1 MSSPE
6 AVSRASRPPYPDAT
20 LAGNLRLFC
29 TLLRTKHGFMVGPGQ
44 TALALQA
51 VEAVGAG
58 RPGRLYVALQTVLC
72 SDVSQFTAFDRAFDR
87 FFLPGPHSTRQDHQ
101 PAMDSAQG
109 EPPEQL
115 AEPPPA
121 ARRDPDRAPKN
132 GAPDPGGQDDGED
145 GPDSEGSGQA
155 MLAAEDQ
162 EDAPPTDQPVRAVA
176 SGARENH
183 AAPDLFIPP
192 PDPMRQAA
200 RSFLRHLCLGRSR
213 RFQAAA
219 RGTRLDLRRTL
230 RSSLGCGGEPVHLRW
245 KRPPRRSPRIVL
257 LLDASRSMSK
267 HAEVTLA
274 FGTALLSLWR
284 RTHVY
289 SFSTDLQDLTP
300 DLDRPPGVLSLQVP
314 APAARSRVA
323 GTWVSGSWGGGT
335 RIGASLQQF
344 LQEHGD
350 RVLGRDTLVVIASDG
365 LDVGDIGLL
374 ASGVAELQRR
384 SAGVLWLNPLAA
396 HPQYQPTAR
405 GMQAAL
411 PYLNGLTHAASPEE
425 FALLTRGLRLR

>member
-1 MSSPE
+1 MSSQE
-6 AVSRASRPPYPDAT
+6 AVSIASRPPYPDAT

-29 TLLRTKHGFMVGPGQ
+29 TLLRTEHGFTVGPGQ

-58 RPGRLYVALQTVLC
+58 RPGRFYVALQTVLC
-72 SDVSQFTAFDRAFDR
+72 GDVSQFAAFGKAFDR
-87 FFLPGPHSTRQDHQ
+87 FFSPGPHRLRQDHQ
-101 PAMDSAQG
+101 PAMDSAQD
-109 EPPEQL
+109 EPPEEL
-115 AEPPPA
+115 AEPPPG
-121 ARRDPDRAPKN
+121 ARRDPDRAPKTTS
-132 GAPDPGGQDDGED
+132 PDPDGQNEGGD
-145 GPDSEGSGQA
+145 GPGSEGSGQA
-155 MLAAEDQ
+155 MIAAEDGA
-162 EDAPPTDQPVRAVA
+162 EALPAAQPVRAVA
-176 SGARENH
+176 SGARENN

-200 RSFLRHLCLGRSR
+200 RSFLRHLCLGHSR
-213 RFQAAA
+213 RYRAAV
-219 RGTRLDLRRTL
+219 RGARLDLRRTL
-230 RSSLGCGGEPVHLRW
+230 RSSLGSGGEPVHLHW

-257 LLDASRSMSK
+257 LLDASRSMSQ
-267 HAEVTLA
+267 HAELTLS
-274 FGTALLSLWR
+274 FGTALISLWR

-300 DLDRPPGVLSLQVP
+300 DLDRPPGVLSLPIP
-314 APAARSRVA
+314 APGARSQ
-323 GTWVSGSWGGGT
+323 VSGSWGGGT
-335 RIGASLQQF
+335 RIGVSLQQF

-396 HPQYQPTAR
+396 HPEYRPTAR

-411 PYLNGLTHAASPEE
+411 PYLNSLSHAASPEE
-425 FALLTRGLRLR
+425 FAVLTRGLQLR

>member
-1 MSSPE
+1 MSST
-6 AVSRASRPPYPDAT
+6 AGVRSASRPPYPDAT

-29 TLLRTKHGFMVGPGQ
+29 TLLRTEHGFTVGPGQ

-58 RPGRLYVALQTVLC
+58 RPGRFYVALQTVLC
-72 SDVSQFTAFDRAFDR
+72 GDVSQFAAFGKAFDR
-87 FFLPGPHSTRQDHQ
+87 FFSPGPHSTRQDHQ
-101 PAMDSAQG
+101 PAMDSAQD
-109 EPPEQL
+109 EPPEEL

-121 ARRDPDRAPKN
+121 ARRDLDRAPKN
-132 GAPDPGGQDDGED
+132 RSPNPEGQDEGQD
-145 GPDSEGSGQA
+145 GPGSEGSGQA
-155 MLAAEDQ
+155 MIAAEDGG
-162 EDAPPTDQPVRAVA
+162 EAPPAAQPVRAVA
-176 SGARENH
+176 SGARENNI
-183 AAPDLFIPP
+183 APDLFIPP

-213 RFQAAA
+213 RYWAAV
-219 RGTRLDLRRTL
+219 RGARLDLRRTL
-230 RSSLGCGGEPVHLRW
+230 RSSLGSGGEPVHLHW

-257 LLDASRSMSK
+257 LLDASRSMSQ
-267 HAEVTLA
+267 HAELTLS

-300 DLDRPPGVLSLQVP
+300 DLDRPPGVLSLPVP
-314 APAARSRVA
+314 APGARSRVS
-323 GTWVSGSWGGGT
+323 GSWVSGSWGGGT
-335 RIGASLQQF
+335 RIGVSLQQF

-396 HPQYQPTAR
+396 HSEYQPTAR

-411 PYLNGLTHAASPEE
+411 PYLNGLSHAASPEE
-425 FALLTRGLRLR
+425 FADLTRGLRLR